1 MSKSVGNVVDPKA
14 VVAKYGAD
22 TLRLWVALADT
33 TDDIAYSERI
43 MEKTATAYQKFR
55 LILRVLSGNLYDF
68 NSENSLSWHKMKP
81 IDQYIILKC
90 NDTVKKYHEEMN
102 QLSFHTAVHGLLNF
116 AHDDVST
123 FYLSSIKDRLYCDH
137 ASSQTRR
144 SAQSALLHV
153 FKKLHSSLEPFVPY
167 LCHEICQGFL
177 FSEDDLYSDNSPNFN
192 SDYLEIFEL
201 LKSVRSE
208 VLTEV
213 GNDLKVLEKCDI
225 YFYYLNTNVLS
236 PLLSEACV
244 REIIGCRTAKF
255 RTGAHFQPSNIVEV
269 SESCA
274 NNLKIGYDVNETFE
288 KCPRC
293 RLFLSDA
300 IDQLCRRCSEVV
312 HK

>member
-81 IDQYIILKC
+81 IDQYIIVKC
-90 NDTVKKYHEEMN
+90 NDNVKKYHEEMN

-177 FSEDDLYSDNSPNFN
+177 FSEDDLYSDNSRDFK

-225 YFYYLNTNVLS
+225 CFYYLNTNVLS

-255 RTGAHFQPSNIVEV
+255 RTGAHFQPSNIAEV
-269 SESCA
+269 SEICA
-274 NNLKIGYDVNETFE
+274 NSLKIGYDVNETFE